1 MLYLD
6 LISYHKSFSTNVM
19 AKMEL
24 TAKLYQKKV
33 LNKIKNDLV
42 EGDNKAPFVIELD
55 PTTVCDL
62 ACPGCISGD
71 LLNQKNPL
79 DRGFSKDKMSEIT
92 NDIIKSKVTAVI
104 LIGGGEPLGH
114 PTTIDLI
121 KKLGE
126 NGIQIGLTTNGT
138 LMGRHIDTIAKYV
151 SWTRVSMDAGT
162 DEMFKNLRPTKLG
175 KSKFNIVIE
184 NMREL
189 ARKKDGILG
198 YSFLIRTKEDGLIEN
213 AAGSNIGLINHT
225 NIYEIYEAAKLAKE
239 IGCDYF
245 EVKPS
250 YDDFHQLVMHSEK
263 DMKIARDQIEMA
275 KTLEDQNFRILESVM
290 LESSLNREEIGNQNK
305 KYKNCP
311 SAELRTLITPSGA
324 YVCPYFRG
332 ESSKKIG
339 DLRFQT
345 LTEMWNGEKRASVIE
360 KLNPSKD
367 CKTLHCIRHETNIQ
381 LNDIMDMFKNK
392 KEVKEKILP
401 KKDYFI

>member
-1 MLYLD
+1 
-6 LISYHKSFSTNVM
+6 M

-24 TAKLYQKKV
+24 TAKLYQEKV

-42 EGDNKAPFVIELD
+42 DGDNKAPFVIELD

-79 DRGFSKDKMSEIT
+79 DRGFSKDKMGEIT

-114 PTTIDLI
+114 PTTIELI

-138 LMGRHIDTIAKYV
+138 LMGKNIDIIAKYV

-162 DEMFKNLRPTKLG
+162 DEMFKNLRPTRLG

-184 NMREL
+184 NMRAL
-189 ARKKDGILG
+189 AKKKIGILG

-213 AAGSNIGLINHT
+213 AAGSSIGLINHT
-225 NIYEIYEAAKLAKE
+225 NIYEIYEAAKLAKD
-239 IGCDYF
+239 IGCDYL

-263 DMKIARDQIEMA
+263 DMKVAKAQIEMA

-290 LESSLNREEIGNQNK
+290 LESSLNREEIGNQEK
-305 KYKNCP
+305 KYSHCS

-339 DLRFQT
+339 DLRFET
-345 LTEMWNGEKRASVIE
+345 LSEMWNGEKRKSVMK
-360 KLNPSKD
+360 KLDPSKD
-367 CKTLHCIRHETNIQ
+367 CKSLHCIRHETNTQ
-381 LNDIMDMFKNK
+381 LGDIISMIKDK
-392 KEVKEKILP
+392 KEIKEKILS